1 MFKVELSEQEIN
13 FVVSVLDKIQLSGL
27 QNQNMCLGIANKLS
41 QLLQAVEP
49 AGVPDPTAEK
59 ITINKNGTVGIGGP
73 NPSKKLNVKK

>member
-13 FVVSVLDKIQLSGL
+13 FIVSVLDKIQLSGL

-41 QLLQAVEP
+41 QLLRAVEP

-59 ITINKNGTVGIGGP
+59 TE
-73 NPSKKLNVKK
+73 KK